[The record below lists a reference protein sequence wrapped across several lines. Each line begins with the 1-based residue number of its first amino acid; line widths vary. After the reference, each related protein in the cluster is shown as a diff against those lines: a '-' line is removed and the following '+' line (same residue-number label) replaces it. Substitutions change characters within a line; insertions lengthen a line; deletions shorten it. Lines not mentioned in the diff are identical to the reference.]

1 MDDGF
6 IKIHRRMLRW
16 EWFSDVNTTHLFIY
30 LLLSAN
36 WEDKKWQGQIIK
48 RGQVVTGLKNLSTS
62 AGLSI
67 QQTRTSLKKLVSTN
81 EITIKSTNKYSVITI
96 EKYGDYQRKNE
107 DSNNQI
113 TNEQQ
118 SNNKQ
123 ITTTKE
129 LKELKEI
136 YNTYN
141 KYAYTEKQ
149 FGRVLSATEKEEIT
163 KWPDTELTMYAIKQ
177 AMLYGKSNVKY
188 VSKIIEVYGRE
199 NIQTVQQ
206 AQQREREYAEAKKR
220 KQNLKRNNGYQRN
233 TKTIEPEWLN
243 KKIEKQELTPEE
255 REEMDDF
262 LIRKATITKEYIS
275 NIWGEELKAINQQ
288 VNELGWKY
296 KGDDKNGIMGSFS
309 R

>member
-6 IKIHRRMLRW
+6 IKIHRRMLKW

-30 LLLSAN
+30 LLLVAN

-107 DSNNQI
+107 ESNKQI

-118 SNNKQ
+118 TNNKQ

-136 YNTYN
+136 YNN
-141 KYAYTEKQ
+141 NNIYAYTEKL
-149 FGRVLSATEKEEIT
+149 FERFLSATEKEEIT

-188 VSKIIEVYGRE
+188 VSKIIEAYGRE
-199 NIQTVQQ
+199 NIRTVQQ

-220 KQNLKRNNGYQRN
+220 KQEMKRNNGYQKN

-255 REEMDDF
+255 RKEMDE
-262 LIRKATITKEYIS
+262 LLKEY
-275 NIWGEELKAINQQ
+275 K
-288 VNELGWKY
+288 
-296 KGDDKNGIMGSFS
+296 
-309 R
+309 